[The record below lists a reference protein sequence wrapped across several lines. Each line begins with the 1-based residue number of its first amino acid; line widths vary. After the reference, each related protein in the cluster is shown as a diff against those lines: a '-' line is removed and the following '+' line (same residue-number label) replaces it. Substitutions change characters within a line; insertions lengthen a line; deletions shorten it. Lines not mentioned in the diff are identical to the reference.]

1 MVSCGENHDIVR
13 KAICSGYFTNAAKI
27 KSIGEYVNLRTGI
40 PCRLHPSS
48 SLFTLGINIL
58 NFINNRICTRLFGLS
73 WIGYDY
79 KRVYVGSNSSWSLLV
94 GWDGS
99 NVFFCQRKFW

>member
-1 MVSCGENHDIVR
+1 MISCGENHDIVR

-58 NFINNRICTRLFGLS
+58 NFINNRNSIFDFNISYNLYTF
-73 WIGYDY
+73 Y
-79 KRVYVGSNSSWSLLV
+79 KLLIM
-94 GWDGS
+94 S
-99 NVFFCQRKFW
+99 KIQHRSRSRS